1 MKNKLLIIA
10 GEDSGDMHGSA
21 LINELKLIDN
31 TLEIFGIGGD
41 RMIASGMTA
50 LYHIKDM
57 SFLGFAE
64 VVKHIP
70 FIKRVQ
76 NSLLTKVKEE
86 NIKEAVLIDYPGFN
100 LSLSKKLK
108 KLGVKIIYY
117 ISPQIW
123 AWGKNRI
130 HKIKKLVDLMIV
142 VFPFEKNLY
151 KNAGVKV
158 EYIGHPLIDRINSY
172 QFLSKQ
178 DLFSKYSIDDSKEIL
193 LIMPGSRKQE
203 ILKIFPE
210 TIKAAKK
217 LSDEFN
223 FQTVVACSQNI
234 DESLLRSL
242 TKVKDFIVTTDN
254 TYDFLK
260 YAKFGIIKSGTSTLE
275 AGIFKI
281 PFIVVYVT
289 NFLTYLIGK
298 TIIKL
303 ESIALVNIVAGEKI
317 VDELIQNNVKS
328 AKIYETCKTILTN
341 KNKMTTIKNKLE
353 KIKSLLGN
361 PGASQRAAALIY
373 NELNEVRK
381 TQ

>member
-1 MKNKLLIIA
+1 LKNKLLIIA